1 MHPRQQLI
9 DAGII
14 NENKEVSRIFISKF
28 YQEQLIKFDKLG
40 IGKLTENGIK
50 ITPELIAITEKRL
63 NQLIPLRER
72 GKGGKK
78 EGGK

>member
-14 NENKEVSRIFISKF
+14 NENKQVSRIFISRF
-28 YQEQLIKFDKLG
+28 YKEQLIKFDKLG
-40 IGKLTENGIK
+40 IGKLTENGIL

-63 NQLIPLRER
+63 NQLMPLRER
-72 GKGGKK
+72 GEGGKK
-78 EGGK
+78 EGVE